1 MFVSLEMMESCLG
14 GKPERVGPVEVDDIK
29 RDLLGEFTALPAQD
43 NVQSENLQ
51 VYLRVRPFTAA
62 ESDNGGSQEC
72 VTIEGPDTVVL
83 KAPRSCQSNRQSDKS
98 LPQTAQRFTFTQV
111 FDPEASQRKVF
122 EGSVRGLVRDVLG
135 GGNCLVFTYGV
146 TNAGKTFT
154 FLGPDHD
161 SGLLPRSL
169 AVIFNS
175 IEGRLYAR
183 TDLKPQRCRDFSR
196 LTPDQQAAE
205 SSSKRNLLR
214 LLKESDKTQTSGR
227 STFLDGSAL
236 STDSSV
242 NSVSEADSFC
252 LDVDSNVRFSVW
264 VSFCEIYNDNIH
276 DLLEQVPSGHH
287 KRTVLRLSQ
296 DVKGNS
302 FIKDLR
308 WVQVSSSD
316 EAYRVMKIGKKNQ
329 SFSST
334 RLNQLSSR
342 SHSIFSIRILRVDD
356 VGVPRVLGI
365 SELSLCD
372 LAGSERCSRTHNTGE
387 RLKEA
392 GNINSSLLTLGK
404 CINAM
409 RLNQHAKFQHHVPF
423 RESKLTHFLQF
434 FFCGAGRVS
443 MVVNI
448 NQNSSCFDETLN
460 VLKFSALAQKV
471 VVLSSRPAVPDD
483 APHKSAMELS
493 MIIDEAD
500 RRRNVSGRGRKSSL
514 VAWETTLEDVL
525 EDEDGEESWEE
536 DEEEEESGM
545 EGTVLE
551 AGGEEDEEKEGD
563 RTMEVEEKRSD
574 REAALRLVLEAQIRE
589 EVSAEFMELYNKMEK
604 DYSERLEK
612 EREILEERAEK
623 RVEILKNLV
632 SKTVDLSTV
641 NTDSGKE
648 EQADLLEG
656 IISSVT
662 EDLEKIREDAQSVHR
677 CLTEHTHTAELE
689 ALRLEKQQSHDQL
702 QEAKKSLEQ
711 QQHKLSELAKICQ
724 QKDDIINK
732 LQTAMDATVEN
743 ATRDRDL
750 VESIRSELLELQQT
764 CSCLRRTGGEEVE
777 ESRKRPHEA
786 VEDEEKSGPAKKRG
800 SPVLEEEIWRL
811 QEENERKEETIAE
824 LREGEE
830 ERSRREE
837 EVEERRRGLEEELR
851 RREEEVEERRSGLE
865 EELRRRE
872 EEVEELKKE
881 QVVLEQ
887 KVQELTD
894 VDECPNCDSVF
905 SSLELEQRETS
916 RLLKE
921 NKALVNGIF
930 QLQTEVTSLQTKLK
944 EQTDRSDSLSE
955 QLSIAKTRLQDLE
968 SQSDEKA
975 DSINSLTQEVERL
988 RQEVKEEEERSSS
1001 SSVFHAAMEELKK
1014 ESQAALERSSQKSQQ
1029 IQDLQR
1035 EKSQLEEALT
1045 HSENRCVQLNN
1056 ELTNQKAEF
1065 TRQLQNL
1072 RAELQ
1077 SEGGAL
1083 RGRMEEIER
1092 SEEERRRNQEREKEE
1107 LHQVVSEKEKLVE
1120 ECRRQTETLRTE
1132 LERLKEDLQRRE
1144 EEEEENKEN
1153 KEVEER
1159 KVPVVEELK
1168 EEIQRLQER
1177 RGRQQQEEEEEGW
1190 SRQFEAV
1197 RKEMERLQSLKE
1209 EGNTQR
1215 CGVRP
1220 EQDVHV
1226 SPLRSN
1232 MADRKKTPKST
1243 GRKRKSCE
1251 VQDLV
1256 ISENKRNRVRG
1267 NTRINKP
1274 EKRDGTLQKIG
1285 ELIHSSPSILGSK
1298 AKTIIGL
1305 VSGHS
1310 VDAVTTAT
1318 KPKRGRKKLY
1328 KMDAS
1333 TPMLDSPN
1341 TASGGV
1347 KEEKESDHLIIK
1359 RQLRSCRK

>member
-1 MFVSLEMMESCLG
+1 MKHVSKMMESCLG
-14 GKPERVGPVEVDDIK
+14 GKPERVGPVVVDDIK
-29 RDLLGEFTALPAQD
+29 RDLLGEFAALPAQES
-43 NVQSENLQ
+43 VQSENLQ

-62 ESDNGGSQEC
+62 ESDNGSQDC

-83 KAPRSCQSNRQSDKS
+83 KAPRSCQSNRQSEKS

-111 FDPEASQRKVF
+111 FDPEASQKKVF
-122 EGSVRGLVRDVLG
+122 DGSVRGLVRDVLE

-169 AVIFNS
+169 SVIFNS
-175 IEGRLYAR
+175 VEGRLYGR

-214 LLKESDKTQTSGR
+214 LFKESDRSQMSGR
-227 STFLDGSAL
+227 STFLDGSSL

-252 LDVDSNVRFSVW
+252 LDVDSNIRFSVW

-276 DLLEQVPSGHH
+276 DLLEQVSSGHQ

-308 WVQVSSSD
+308 WVQVNSSE
-316 EAYRVMKIGKKNQ
+316 EAYKVMKIGKKNQ

-409 RLNQHAKFQHHVPF
+409 RLNQHAKFQHHIPF

-434 FFCGAGRVS
+434 FFCGAGRVT

-448 NQNSSCFDETLN
+448 NQNSACFDETLN

-471 VVLSSRPAVPDD
+471 VVLNSRPAVLDD
-483 APHKSAMELS
+483 APHRSAMELS

-525 EDEDGEESWEE
+525 EDEGGEEWGEEDE
-536 DEEEEESGM
+536 DEEEEMEESGM

-551 AGGEEDEEKEGD
+551 AGGEEDEEEGD
-563 RTMEVEEKRSD
+563 RTMEVEEKSD

-589 EVSAEFMELYNKMEK
+589 EVSAEFMDLFSKMEK
-604 DYSERLEK
+604 DYSNRLEK

-641 NTDSGKE
+641 YTNNSKE
-648 EQADLLEG
+648 EQLEG
-656 IISSVT
+656 LISSVT
-662 EDLEKIREDAQSVHR
+662 EDLEKIKEDAQSVHR
-677 CLTEHTHTAELE
+677 CLTEQAQTAGT
-689 ALRLEKQQSHDQL
+689 
-702 QEAKKSLEQ
+702 Q
-711 QQHKLSELAKICQ
+711 QQHKLLELMEICQ

-732 LQTAMDATVEN
+732 LQAAMDATVEN
-743 ATRDRDL
+743 ATRDREL

-764 CSCLRRTGGEEVE
+764 CSCLRRTGGAE
-777 ESRKRPHEA
+777 ESRKRQREA
-786 VEDEEKSGPAKKRG
+786 LEDEEEREPAKKRG

-811 QEENERKEETIAE
+811 QEENDKKEETILE
-824 LREGEE
+824 LREREG
-830 ERSRREE
+830 RRK
-837 EVEERRRGLEEELR
+837 
-851 RREEEVEERRSGLE
+851 GLE

-881 QVVLEQ
+881 QAVLEQ

-894 VDECPNCDSVF
+894 LDECPNCDSVF
-905 SSLELEQRETS
+905 SSLESEQRETS
-916 RLLKE
+916 RLMKE
-921 NKALVNGIF
+921 NKALVNGMF
-930 QLQTEVTSLQTKLK
+930 QLQTEVTDLQMKLK
-944 EQTDRSDSLSE
+944 EQTDISDSLSE
-955 QLSIAKTRLQDLE
+955 QLSTAKTRLQDLE
-968 SQSDEKA
+968 SQSEDKA
-975 DSINSLTQEVERL
+975 HTIHSLTQEVEHL
-988 RQEVKEEEERSSS
+988 RQEVKEEEQRSSSS
-1001 SSVFHAAMEELKK
+1001 SSVFHTTMEELKK
-1014 ESQAALERSSQKSQQ
+1014 ESQAALERSAQKSQQ

-1035 EKSQLEEALT
+1035 EKNQLEEAMM
-1045 HSENRCVQLNN
+1045 HSESRCI
-1056 ELTNQKAEF
+1056 ELSEELANQKAAF
-1065 TRQLQNL
+1065 TCQLQSL
-1072 RAELQ
+1072 RAELE
-1077 SEGGAL
+1077 SESGAL
-1083 RGRMEEIER
+1083 RGRLEEMEK

-1107 LHQVVSEKEKLVE
+1107 LHQVVSEKEDLIE
-1120 ECRRQTETLRTE
+1120 ECHRQTEALRKE

-1144 EEEEENKEN
+1144 EEKEN
-1153 KEVEER
+1153 REAEKR
-1159 KVPVVEELK
+1159 TVPVVEELK

-1177 RGRQQQEEEEEGW
+1177 RERQQEEEDGRGRE
-1190 SRQFEAV
+1190 FEAV
-1197 RKEMERLQSLKE
+1197 RREMERLQKLKE
-1209 EGNTQR
+1209 ERDNSLQGNRQR
-1215 CGVRP
+1215 CVRVLP
-1220 EQDVHV
+1220 EQDFQM

-1232 MADRKKTPKST
+1232 MADRKKTPKTT

-1256 ISENKRNRVRG
+1256 FSENKRNRVRG
-1267 NTRINKP
+1267 NNRTTKE
-1274 EKRDGTLQKIG
+1274 EKRDGALQKIG
-1285 ELIHSSPSILGSK
+1285 DLIHSSPSILGSK

-1305 VSGHS
+1305 VSGHL
-1310 VDAVTTAT
+1310 VEEETVNTAT
-1318 KPKRGRKKLY
+1318 KAKRGRKKLF
-1328 KMDAS
+1328 KMDALL
-1333 TPMLDSPN
+1333 LDSPDMV
-1341 TASGGV
+1341 SGGV

-1359 RQLRSCRK
+1359 RQLRSKTCRK

>member
-1 MFVSLEMMESCLG
+1 MMESCLG
-14 GKPERVGPVEVDDIK
+14 GKPERVGPVVVDDIK
-29 RDLLGEFTALPAQD
+29 RDLLGEFAALPAQES
-43 NVQSENLQ
+43 VQSENLQ

-62 ESDNGGSQEC
+62 ESDNGSQEC

-83 KAPRSCQSNRQSDKS
+83 KAPRSCQSNRQSEKS

-111 FDPEASQRKVF
+111 FDPEASQKKVF
-122 EGSVRGLVRDVLG
+122 DGSVRSLVRDVLE

-169 AVIFNS
+169 SVIFNS
-175 IEGRLYAR
+175 VEGHLYGRA
-183 TDLKPQRCRDFSR
+183 DLKPQRCRDFSR

-214 LLKESDKTQTSGR
+214 LFKESDRSQTSGR
-227 STFLDGSAL
+227 STFLDGSSL

-252 LDVDSNVRFSVW
+252 LDVDSNIRFSVW

-276 DLLEQVPSGHH
+276 DLLEQVSSGHQ

-308 WVQVSSSD
+308 WVQVNSSE
-316 EAYRVMKIGKKNQ
+316 EAYKVMKIGKKNQ

-409 RLNQHAKFQHHVPF
+409 RLNQHAKFQHHIPF

-434 FFCGAGRVS
+434 FFCGAGRVT

-448 NQNSSCFDETLN
+448 NQNSACFDETLN

-471 VVLSSRPAVPDD
+471 VVLNSRPAVLDD
-483 APHKSAMELS
+483 APHRSAMELS

-525 EDEDGEESWEE
+525 EDEGGEEWGEEDE
-536 DEEEEESGM
+536 DEEEEMEESGM

-551 AGGEEDEEKEGD
+551 AGGEEDEEEGD
-563 RTMEVEEKRSD
+563 RTMEVEEKSD

-589 EVSAEFMELYNKMEK
+589 EVSAEFMDLFNKMEK
-604 DYSERLEK
+604 DYSDRLEK

-641 NTDSGKE
+641 YTDSSKE
-648 EQADLLEG
+648 EQLEG
-656 IISSVT
+656 LISSVT
-662 EDLEKIREDAQSVHR
+662 EDLEKIKEDAQSVHR
-677 CLTEHTHTAELE
+677 CLTEQAHTAELE

-702 QEAKKSLEQ
+702 QEARESLEQ
-711 QQHKLSELAKICQ
+711 QQHKLSELMEICQ

-732 LQTAMDATVEN
+732 LQAAMDATVEN
-743 ATRDRDL
+743 ATRDREL

-764 CSCLRRTGGEEVE
+764 CSCLRRTGGAE
-777 ESRKRPHEA
+777 ESRKRQREA
-786 VEDEEKSGPAKKRG
+786 LEDEEEREPAKKRG

-811 QEENERKEETIAE
+811 QEENDKKEETILE
-824 LREGEE
+824 LREREG
-830 ERSRREE
+830 RRK
-837 EVEERRRGLEEELR
+837 
-851 RREEEVEERRSGLE
+851 GLE

-881 QVVLEQ
+881 QAVLEQ

-894 VDECPNCDSVF
+894 LDECPNCDSVF
-905 SSLELEQRETS
+905 SSLESEQRETS
-916 RLLKE
+916 RLMKE

-930 QLQTEVTSLQTKLK
+930 QLQTEVTDLQMKLK
-944 EQTDRSDSLSE
+944 EQTDISDSLSE
-955 QLSIAKTRLQDLE
+955 QLSSAKTRLQDLE
-968 SQSDEKA
+968 SQSEDKA
-975 DSINSLTQEVERL
+975 HTIHSLTQEVEHL
-988 RQEVKEEEERSSS
+988 RQEVKEEEQRSSSS
-1001 SSVFHAAMEELKK
+1001 SSVFHTAMEELKK
-1014 ESQAALERSSQKSQQ
+1014 ESQAALERSAQKSQQ

-1035 EKSQLEEALT
+1035 EKNQLEEAMM
-1045 HSENRCVQLNN
+1045 HSESRCI
-1056 ELTNQKAEF
+1056 ELSEELANQKAAF
-1065 TRQLQNL
+1065 TCQLQSL
-1072 RAELQ
+1072 RAELE
-1077 SEGGAL
+1077 SESGAL
-1083 RGRMEEIER
+1083 RGRLEEMEK

-1107 LHQVVSEKEKLVE
+1107 LHQVVSEKEDLIE
-1120 ECRRQTETLRTE
+1120 ECHRQTEALRKE

-1144 EEEEENKEN
+1144 EEEEEEEEKEN
-1153 KEVEER
+1153 REAEKR
-1159 KVPVVEELK
+1159 TVPVVEELK

-1177 RGRQQQEEEEEGW
+1177 RERQQEEEDGR
-1190 SRQFEAV
+1190 SREFEAV
-1197 RKEMERLQSLKE
+1197 RTEMERLQRLKE
-1209 EGNTQR
+1209 GRDNSLQGNRQR
-1215 CGVRP
+1215 CVRVLP
-1220 EQDVHV
+1220 EQDFQM

-1232 MADRKKTPKST
+1232 MADRKKTPKTT

-1256 ISENKRNRVRG
+1256 FSENKRNRVRG
-1267 NTRINKP
+1267 NNRTTKEVRNKRCLKK
-1274 EKRDGTLQKIG
+1274 EKRDGALQKIG
-1285 ELIHSSPSILGSK
+1285 DLIHSSPSILGSK

-1310 VDAVTTAT
+1310 VEKETVNTAT
-1318 KPKRGRKKLY
+1318 KAKRGRKKLF
-1328 KMDAS
+1328 KMDA
-1333 TPMLDSPN
+1333 PLLDSPDMV
-1341 TASGGV
+1341 SGGV

-1359 RQLRSCRK
+1359 RQLRSKTCRK